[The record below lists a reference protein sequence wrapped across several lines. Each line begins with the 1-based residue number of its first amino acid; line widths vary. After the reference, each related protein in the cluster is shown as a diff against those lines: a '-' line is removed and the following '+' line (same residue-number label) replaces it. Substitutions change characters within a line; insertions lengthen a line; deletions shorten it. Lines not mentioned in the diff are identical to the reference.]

1 MPNRSIDQRQAV
13 IDVAVTPIPRA
24 QGTVPHSKGRR
35 MPHVRAWSRFTGILL
50 AFFII
55 ATGSLAIAAQ
65 APAFDPTTFDVG
77 LEPVAEGFE
86 APLYATHAGDDRLF
100 VLEQAG
106 TIRIVEEGNVVET
119 PFLDITDRV
128 GSDASERG
136 LLGLAFAPNYAET
149 GLFYVNYTD
158 LDGNTVVSRFATSDE
173 RGIADPD
180 SEEVVLTQ
188 EQPYPNHNGG
198 IIAFGPDNYLYI
210 GLGDGGGQG
219 DPEGNGQRL
228 DTWLGK
234 ILRIEV
240 DPAYTG
246 GEPYVVPE
254 DNPFVTD
261 SGARP
266 EIWAYGLRNPWRFSF
281 DRETGGLW
289 IGDVGQNEYE
299 EISMLPVGEGGANLG
314 WNIVEGPECYA
325 EPGCDPGEV
334 TGPVFSYTHS
344 SGAGCSVTGGYVS
357 RGEEFAALNGVYVL
371 ADYCTG
377 LIWGG
382 GIDASGEMVFSEP
395 VDTGLNISSFGEGVN
410 GELYLTDIT
419 GGTVYELVPP
429 L

>member
-1 MPNRSIDQRQAV
+1 MNN
-13 IDVAVTPIPRA
+13 
-24 QGTVPHSKGRR
+24 R
-35 MPHVRAWSRFTGILL
+35 MPRVRAWSRFTGSLL
-50 AFFII
+50 ALVIL
-55 ATGSLAIAAQ
+55 ATGPLAIATTAQ
-65 APAFDPTTFDVG
+65 ETAFDPAAFDVG
-77 LEPVAEGFE
+77 LEPVAEGFA
-86 APLYATHAGDDRLF
+86 APLYVTHAGDERLF
-100 VLEQAG
+100 VVEQAG
-106 TIRIVEEGNVVET
+106 TIQTVEGGEIAAT
-119 PFLDITDRV
+119 PFLDLTGRV

-158 LDGNTVVSRFATSDE
+158 LDGNTVVSRFAAPDGAT
-173 RGIADPD
+173 GDPE
-180 SEEVVLTQ
+180 SEEVILTQ
-188 EQPYPNHNGG
+188 EQPFPNHNGG
-198 IIAFGPDNYLYI
+198 MLAFGPDNYLYI

-219 DPEGNGQRL
+219 DPNGNGQSL

-240 DPAYTG
+240 DPLESG
-246 GEPYVVPE
+246 GEPYAVPD
-254 DNPFVTD
+254 DNPFVSD
-261 SGARP
+261 SEARP
-266 EIWAYGLRNPWRFSF
+266 EIWAHGLRNPWRFSF
-281 DRETGGLW
+281 DREKGDLW

-299 EISMLPVGEGGANLG
+299 EVSVLAVDEGGANLG

-325 EPGCDPGEV
+325 EAGCDPGEFV
-334 TGPVFSYTHS
+334 EPVFSYTHS

-382 GIDASGEMVFSEP
+382 GPDASGELVFSEP
-395 VDTGLNISSFGEGVN
+395 VESGFQISSFGEGVN
-410 GELYLTDIT
+410 GAIYLTDIT